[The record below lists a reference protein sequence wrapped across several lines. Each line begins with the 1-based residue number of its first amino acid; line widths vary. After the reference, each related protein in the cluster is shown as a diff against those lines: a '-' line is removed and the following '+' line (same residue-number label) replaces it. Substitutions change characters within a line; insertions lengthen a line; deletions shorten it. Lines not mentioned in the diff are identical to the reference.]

1 MNSRRLLPGPARVA
15 KGLVFMKII
24 ATFPASGFRL
34 SLERSLTS
42 DAFVSARRDAGPEN
56 ASVREAG
63 DGAEFLPNVSVRE
76 AGDGAEFLPNASV
89 REAGDGAE
97 LAAYSYRGDLHFADR
112 VEPAACTVFADGSV
126 RVDVAPSELHEKVR
140 LLVRAAIKGP
150 LREGLAPPRRIQRW
164 RDGA

>member
-1 MNSRRLLPGPARVA
+1 MNSRRLPPAVVRVG

-34 SLERSLTS
+34 SLERNLTNAD
-42 DAFVSARRDAGPEN
+42 DASPALGP
-56 ASVREAG
+56 
-63 DGAEFLPNVSVRE
+63 
-76 AGDGAEFLPNASV
+76 
-89 REAGDGAE
+89 
-97 LAAYSYRGDLHFADR
+97 AAFTYRGDLHFADR
-112 VEPAACTVFADGSV
+112 VEPASCTVFADGTV
-126 RVDVAPSELHEKVR
+126 RVDVAPEELHEKVR

>member
-1 MNSRRLLPGPARVA
+1 MNSRRLLPAAANVA

-34 SLERSLTS
+34 SLERSLTN
-42 DAFVSARRDAGPEN
+42 DAEALASTDASASNSAPSPASGP
-56 ASVREAG
+56 
-63 DGAEFLPNVSVRE
+63 
-76 AGDGAEFLPNASV
+76 
-89 REAGDGAE
+89 
-97 LAAYSYRGDLHFADR
+97 AAYSYRGDLHFADR
-112 VEPAACTVFADGSV
+112 VEPASCTVFADGSV
-126 RVDVAPSELHEKVR
+126 RVEVAPEELHEKVR